1 MVKIELLLIIELNI
15 KHQFQVRDKMK
26 INVYTDGACSNNG
39 RSNAKAG
46 LGIYFGEGDPRNSSE
61 RIIGKQTNNTAELTA
76 ILRAAAIL
84 QEDIMDG
91 DEIHIYT
98 DSDYAKR
105 CCTTYGEK
113 LAKKGWGIGSKK
125 PIPNL
130 ELVQKAYTVFSRLD
144 NVYFHY
150 IAAHT
155 GLDDEHSRGN
165 EGADRLANLAI
176 GVSECPYANKSKK
189 LGSQKKIY
197 INLPYA
203 EKDEGKKLGTRW
215 DPKKKKWYIL
225 PSLDEYKKKI
235 ILNRWAQI

>member
-1 MVKIELLLIIELNI
+1 M
-15 KHQFQVRDKMK
+15 Q

-39 RSNAKAG
+39 RANAKAG

-84 QEDIMDG
+84 QEEIMDG
-91 DEIHIYT
+91 YDIHIYT
-98 DSDYAKR
+98 DSEYARR

-113 LAKKGWGIGSKK
+113 LYKKGWNVGSKK
-125 PIPNL
+125 AIPNL
-130 ELVQKAYTVFSRLD
+130 ELVKKAYTVFKQLD
-144 NVYFHY
+144 NVHFHY

-155 GLDDEHSRGN
+155 GLKDAHSIGN

-176 GVSECPYANKSKK
+176 GVSDCPYAKK
-189 LGSQKKIY
+189 TKKTENNKKIY
-197 INLPYA
+197 LNLPYD
-203 EKDEGKKLGTRW
+203 EKEDGKRLGARW

-225 PSLDEYKKKI
+225 PNLDETKKRI
-235 ILNRWAQI
+235 ILTRWG

>member
-1 MVKIELLLIIELNI
+1 
-15 KHQFQVRDKMK
+15 MK

-39 RSNAKAG
+39 RANAKAG

-84 QEDIMDG
+84 QEEIMNG
-91 DEIHIYT
+91 YEINIYT
-98 DSDYAKR
+98 DSEYSRR

-113 LAKKGWGIGSKK
+113 LEKKGWNVGSKK
-125 PIPNL
+125 SIPNL
-130 ELVQKAYTVFSRLD
+130 ELVKKAYTVFKQLD
-144 NVYFHY
+144 NVHFHY

-155 GLDDEHSRGN
+155 GLGDEHSKGN

-176 GVSECPYANKSKK
+176 GVSECPYIKKSKK
-189 LGSQKKIY
+189 IESNKKIY
-197 INLPYA
+197 LNLPYD
-203 EKDEGKKLGTRW
+203 EKDEGKRLGTRW

-225 PSLDEYKKKI
+225 SNLEEIRKKI
-235 ILNRWAQI
+235 ILSRWGQ

>member
-1 MVKIELLLIIELNI
+1 ME
-15 KHQFQVRDKMK
+15 

-46 LGIYFGEGDPRNSSE
+46 LGIYFGENDPRNSSE

-84 QEDIMDG
+84 QREIMAG
-91 DEIHIYT
+91 YTIHIYT

-113 LAKKGWGIGSKK
+113 LAKKGWNVGSKK

-130 ELVQKAYTVFSRLD
+130 ELVQKAYTVFSSLD
-144 NVYFHY
+144 NVHFHY

-155 GLDDEHSRGN
+155 GLNDEHSRGN
-165 EGADRLANLAI
+165 EGADKLANLAI
-176 GVSECPYANKSKK
+176 GVSECPYANKSK
-189 LGSQKKIY
+189 QIANNKKIY
-197 INLPYA
+197 LNLPYD
-203 EKDEGKKLGTRW
+203 EKEEGKDLGTRW
-215 DPKKKKWYIL
+215 DPKKKKWYIFSNL
-225 PSLDEYKKKI
+225 EKTKKKI
-235 ILNRWAQI
+235 VLSRWRQ